1 MTVMKIKAIPFDLSQ
16 SYVICTHRE
25 PDPDGAGALLA
36 LWNYLLSNAYKSVP
50 YLDAC
55 PDYMKFLPGY
65 PELRSLPLVSP
76 SEDFTLIAL
85 DCGHESRIWPPE
97 LLHSAKTI
105 WNIDHHADNPHFGHI
120 NIIDTTSSS
129 TCELLFTIMQEN
141 AFQRNQSINIKLLS
155 GILFDTG
162 GFRYPNTTA
171 QTMQISAQL
180 IAEGVSLADISER
193 VFSRWSAKSYRALK
207 LALDYMERP
216 LNNKFLLSWI
226 PYPAINEEELGE
238 IDFEGVVQVLRED
251 LHAKIII
258 LIREMRPNQF
268 KASLRS
274 KDDYYINDIALRFQ
288 GGGHRLAAGFS
299 IKDLKAET
307 LRSQLLQ
314 QVQDKLR

>member
-1 MTVMKIKAIPFDLSQ
+1 MKIQLIPFDPAQ
-16 SYVICTHRE
+16 QYVICTHRE

-36 LWNYLLSNAYKSVP
+36 LWSYGQTVGLKFFP
-50 YLDAC
+50 FLDAC
-55 PDYMKFLPGY
+55 PAYMEFLPGY
-65 PELRSLPLVSP
+65 SELRALKTPP
-76 SEDFTLIAL
+76 PNQDFTLIAL
-85 DCGHESRIWPPE
+85 DCGHESRIWPPK
-97 LLHSAKTI
+97 LLTSAHTL
-105 WNIDHHADNPHFGHI
+105 WNIDHHADNPHFGQI
-120 NIIDTTSSS
+120 NIVDPSISS
-129 TCELLFTIMQEN
+129 TCELLFQIMQEN
-141 AFQRNQSINIKLLS
+141 AFQRNHKININLLS

-180 IAEGVSLADISER
+180 ISEGVSLSEISER

-216 LNNKFLLSWI
+216 LGQDFLWSWI
-226 PYPAINEEELGE
+226 PYQAIQEEALDE

-258 LIREMRPNQF
+258 LIREMKANQF

-274 KDDYYINDIALRFQ
+274 KDEYSVNDIALSLQ

-299 IKDLKAET
+299 VKEYKAEE
-307 LRSQLLQ
+307 LRSILLQ
-314 QVQDKLR
+314 QIGRAHV